1 MVHIEA
7 DVKARFK
14 LSLLDQAGEPLLPY
28 SHEFKVMR
36 TFRSTQS
43 SGSCDFLKR
52 KELEMSPNLRD
63 DSFRIRCDVTV
74 SKGSTRT
81 TTVQLPALPPSDLHQ
96 HLGNLLSSQ
105 VGADVV
111 FDVGGETFT
120 AHRYVLAARSPV
132 FMAELYGTTKETT
145 ADRVRISDVEP
156 EVFRAFLHFIYT
168 DLLPEVDEAVI
179 AQHLLAQI
187 DLRARILCIHI
198 DTNTAATTLALAEQ
212 HRCLLLK
219 EACFKFMAS
228 PCNFKGVMASDGF
241 EHMMRSCPSLLKELA
256 ANIAA

>member
-1 MVHIEA
+1 MEKSVLNCSLKHFTTTRFLARVDPDFQA

-105 VGADVV
+105 VGADVA

-156 EVFRAFLHFIYT
+156 EVFRA
-168 DLLPEVDEAVI
+168 
-179 AQHLLAQI
+179 
-187 DLRARILCIHI
+187 
-198 DTNTAATTLALAEQ
+198 
-212 HRCLLLK
+212 
-219 EACFKFMAS
+219 
-228 PCNFKGVMASDGF
+228 GVMASDGF
-241 EHMMRSCPSLLKELA
+241 EHLMRSCPSLLKELA